1 MLIHL
6 FRRTLKPFIA
16 NLATLC
22 CLQLGALPP
31 PVLPYNGSQVVP
43 QSFLG
48 AGATCVVYECS
59 IPGVAG
65 PVVAKVVRFA
75 YDVDARMEREWLQTL
90 AGCPGV
96 PRLLSYG
103 ELQDGSCVLFLQPK
117 AARLDSR
124 LLHRKS
130 VASGVG
136 QLVGCLKAAHATG
149 LVHRDMRARNI
160 MVQEEDGGTATWF
173 IMDWCVHAG

>member
-1 MLIHL
+1 
-6 FRRTLKPFIA
+6 
-16 NLATLC
+16 
-22 CLQLGALPP
+22 LQLDAEEP

-59 IPGVAG
+59 ISGVAG
-65 PVVAKVVRFA
+65 PVVAKVVRSA
-75 YDVDARMEREWLQTL
+75 YDVDARMEREWLQIL

-96 PRLLSYG
+96 PRLLSYD

-117 AARLDSR
+117 AARLDSS
-124 LLHRKS
+124 LLERTS
-130 VASGVG
+130 LASGVG
-136 QLVGCLKAAHATG
+136 QLVDCLKAVHARG
-149 LVHRDMRARNI
+149 VVHRDIRARNI

-173 IMDWCVHAG
+173 IMDWCVLAV